1 MFAAPSCFNRVA
13 HSRHTAR
20 PSTFDDVGDVDG
32 THDVG
37 DGEDDRGDDDDHHED
52 HLWETLVSNGLVT
65 MVAGEAVRVPG
76 GAQSLILIF
85 S

>member
-1 MFAAPSCFNRVA
+1 MFAPPSCFNRVA

-37 DGEDDRGDDDDHHED
+37 DGEDDRGDDDDHHEEN
-52 HLWETLVSNGLVT
+52 L
-65 MVAGEAVRVPG
+65 
-76 GAQSLILIF
+76 
-85 S
+85 

>member
-20 PSTFDDVGDVDG
+20 PSTLDDVGDVDDG

-37 DGEDDRGDDDDHHED
+37 DGEDDRGDDDHHHEEN
-52 HLWETLVSNGLVT
+52 L
-65 MVAGEAVRVPG
+65 
-76 GAQSLILIF
+76 
-85 S
+85 